1 MHTLVLGGIRSGKS
15 GYAEA
20 LLRSAPQVNYLATA
34 PPRPDDAEWIER
46 IRTHRARRP
55 AGWHTTECGGRP
67 DALPSLIRESK
78 PSDAVLVDDLGNW
91 VTTLCDAAGWQGSAV
106 QEPLRQLVA
115 AIRVT
120 QAETVLVSPEV
131 GLAVVPDN
139 HAARRFADAL
149 GTVNHAMADACA
161 RVVLVVAGQPLWIK
175 GAAPTSL
182 TP

>member
-20 LLRSAPQVNYLATA
+20 LLRTAARVNYLATA
-34 PPRPDDAEWIER
+34 PHRPDDPEWIER
-46 IRTHRARRP
+46 VRTHRARRP
-55 AGWHTTECGGRP
+55 AGWRTTECGGQP
-67 DALPSLIRESK
+67 DALANLIRDSE
-78 PSDAVLVDDLGNW
+78 PGDAVLVDDLGNW
-91 VTTLCDAAGWQGSAV
+91 VTALYDAAGWQGPAG

-120 QAETVLVSPEV
+120 RAEIVLVSPEV
-131 GLAVVPDN
+131 GLTVVPDN
-139 HAARRFADAL
+139 HAARRFADTL
-149 GTVNHAMADACA
+149 GTVNRAIADTCA
-161 RVVLVVAGQPLWIK
+161 RVALVVAGQPLWIK

>member
-20 LLRSAPQVNYLATA
+20 LLRSARRVNYVATA
-34 PPRPDDAEWIER
+34 ASRSGDPEWAER
-46 IRTHRARRP
+46 IRAHRARRP
-55 AGWHTTECGGRP
+55 AGWRTTECGEQP
-67 DALPSLIRESK
+67 DLLPSLIRNSE
-78 PSDAVLVDDLGNW
+78 PGDAVLVDDIGNW
-91 VTTLCDAAGWQGSAV
+91 VTALYDAAGWQGPAA
-106 QEPLRQLVA
+106 QDPLRHLVS

-120 QAETVLVSPEV
+120 RAEIVLVSPEV
-131 GLAVVPDN
+131 GLTVVPDN
-139 HAARRFADAL
+139 HAARQFADAL
-149 GTVNHAMADACA
+149 GMMNRAIADTCA

>member
-15 GYAEA
+15 DYAEA
-20 LLRSAPQVNYLATA
+20 LLRSAPRVSYLATA
-34 PPRPDDAEWIER
+34 VARPDDPEWIER
-46 IRTHRARRP
+46 VQAHQARRP
-55 AGWHTTECGGRP
+55 TGWHTTECGGQP
-67 DALPSLIRESK
+67 EALPSLIRDSG
-78 PSDAVLVDDLGNW
+78 PDDAVLVDDLGNW
-91 VTTLCDAAGWQGSAV
+91 VTGLYDVAGWQGPAV
-106 QEPLRQLVA
+106 REPLRHLVT

-120 QAETVLVSPEV
+120 RADIVLVSPEV

-149 GTVNHAMADACA
+149 GMVNRAIADTCT
-161 RVVLVVAGQPLWIK
+161 RVALVVAGQPLWIK